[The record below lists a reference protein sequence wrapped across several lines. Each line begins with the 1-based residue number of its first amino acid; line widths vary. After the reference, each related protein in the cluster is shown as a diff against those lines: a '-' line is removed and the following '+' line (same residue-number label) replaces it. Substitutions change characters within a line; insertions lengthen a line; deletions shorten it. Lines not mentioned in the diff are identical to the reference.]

1 MVSYV
6 KLRHYYKTY
15 KYYSVYVIY
24 VNYVVLMYDKLSKPF
39 WSSLG

>member
-6 KLRHYYKTY
+6 KLRHYYETY

-24 VNYVVLMYDKLSKPF
+24 VNYVVLMYDKLSA
-39 WSSLG
+39 